1 MDLIFTGQ
9 PHEITLPS
17 GRLVRIRETNGDD
30 DEILSTLKDA
40 RQGDSVFNFLA
51 NIILED
57 NTKPG
62 KPSTV
67 VDLLDWPVSDRY
79 YLLFKQRIIN
89 QGHLLEFDF
98 ICQTPDCP
106 SQKDG
111 EKAQS
116 FQQDLHEYD
125 GDLADANY
133 KPHNIHQVKPY
144 PRGSNKQVEFELSSK
159 KRLRYKIL
167 TGVLE
172 KKRLDGPL
180 ENSHKNSH
188 LVIREIEV
196 YNQDRWTLL
205 TQFKAFSSKEMS
217 EIRRS
222 VDTND
227 PLFDP
232 VVKFN
237 CPVCKA
243 PYNVPLFQM
252 PVFYWPEERM

>member
-106 SQKDG
+106 SQKD
-111 EKAQS
+111 
-116 FQQDLHEYD
+116 
-125 GDLADANY
+125 
-133 KPHNIHQVKPY
+133 
-144 PRGSNKQVEFELSSK
+144 
-159 KRLRYKIL
+159 
-167 TGVLE
+167 
-172 KKRLDGPL
+172 
-180 ENSHKNSH
+180 
-188 LVIREIEV
+188 
-196 YNQDRWTLL
+196 
-205 TQFKAFSSKEMS
+205 
-217 EIRRS
+217 
-222 VDTND
+222 
-227 PLFDP
+227 
-232 VVKFN
+232 
-237 CPVCKA
+237 
-243 PYNVPLFQM
+243 
-252 PVFYWPEERM
+252 